1 MPELSRLAVIRNPHS
16 GTATDAAAIE
26 KALSAAGLTARII
39 DLPYGSGAEAAL
51 DRNAAEHDVLVAAGG
66 DGTVSAVAAAVA
78 RAGKTLAIIPAGT
91 LNHFARDAGI
101 PTELD
106 QAIAVIGSGRERAFD
121 VGVVNG
127 QLFLN
132 NVSLGS
138 YPRMV
143 HHRDELEARGR
154 SRPVAAAIAIART
167 WIHLHKLTAVMSVDD
182 REIVRRSPFI
192 VVGNG
197 SYVLSGLSLGKR
209 EEISDGRLSLYVAP
223 STGRIGVLSLP
234 FRALAGRLEEY
245 ERFETICANRI
256 SARFRH
262 RRVATGIDGEVRVL
276 ESPLNFEVR
285 RDALRVLVPAS

>member
-1 MPELSRLAVIRNPHS
+1 MPEDEIDTWLDRV
-16 GTATDAAAIE
+16 
-26 KALSAAGLTARII
+26 AAGC
-39 DLPYGSGAEAAL
+39 
-51 DRNAAEHDVLVAAGG
+51 DVMVAAGG
-66 DGTVSAVAAAVA
+66 DGTVSAVATAAM

-91 LNHFARDAGI
+91 LNHFARDARI

-106 QAIAVIGSGRERAFD
+106 QAMAVIGNGHERAFD

-127 QLFLN
+127 QFFLN

-143 HHRDELEARGR
+143 NYRDALEARGR

-167 WIHLHKLTAVMSVDD
+167 WIHLHKITAIMSIDGRALT
-182 REIVRRSPFI
+182 RRSPFI

-197 SYVLSGLSLGKR
+197 SYMLTGLSLGKR

-234 FRALAGRLEEY
+234 FRALMGRLEEY
-245 ERFETICANRI
+245 ERFETICAEKI
-256 SARFRH
+256 TATFRH
-262 RRVATGIDGEVRVL
+262 RRIHTGIDGEVRVL
-276 ESPLNFEVR
+276 ESPLDFELR
-285 RDALRVLVPAS
+285 RGALRVLVPAS